1 MRKIAKRVAKVKAE
15 SLGLDVHQGMTA
27 YSLLARNSDEV
38 DAGKIEGGRESLV
51 ELLDRVVRRK
61 KTHVSLEASGGSLWV
76 YDLLVARYGK
86 ERVHLAHARKVAAI
100 ANSREK
106 NDANDA
112 FWLAYLTQEGR
123 LPESYMPEGLYRELR
138 VATRE
143 RYRAAMALATDLR
156 FVKGYFRQM
165 GVKPPVKNLKKGKGH
180 DFVREMAERTEGSVG
195 LALQAAVRR
204 MDAATSELAIWN
216 DQIAE
221 LSQDLPEVARIQK
234 SIPGMGPVLAATVVA
249 EAGPIGRFHS
259 DKALAKY
266 TGLTP
271 TDRSTGGKMIH
282 GGISREG
289 SPWLRWALM
298 QAVTLCG
305 MRRTG
310 AAAAVRTWVEAKQ
323 KRMGCKTKAKVAAAN
338 KLVKA
343 IWRLEHEPDG
353 FDAARPFGGVSVKV
367 EAA

>member
-1 MRKIAKRVAKVKAE
+1 MRKIASRVAKVKAE

-27 YSLLARNSDEV
+27 FCLLDRGGDEV
-38 DAGKIEGGRESLV
+38 EAGRIDGGREAL
-51 ELLDRVVRRK
+51 EALLDRVVGRK
-61 KTHVSLEASGGSLWV
+61 KTHVSLEACGGSLWV
-76 YDLLVARYGK
+76 YDLLVERYGR
-86 ERVHLAHARKVAAI
+86 ERVHIAHARKVAAI

-112 FWLAYLTQEGR
+112 FWLAYLTLEGR
-123 LPESYMPEGLYRELR
+123 LPESYIPEGAYRELR

-143 RYRAAMALATDLR
+143 RYRAVMALATDIRL
-156 FVKGYFRQM
+156 VKCHFRQM
-165 GVKPPVKNLKKGKGH
+165 GVKPPVKNLKSVKGSA
-180 DFVREMAERTEGSVG
+180 FVREMAERTEGSVG

-204 MDAATSELAIWN
+204 LDAAAAEVAQWN
-216 DQIAE
+216 ARIAE
-221 LSQDLPEVARIQK
+221 LVQALPEVARIQK
-234 SIPGMGPVLAATVVA
+234 AIPSMGPVLAAMVVA
-249 EAGPIGRFHS
+249 EAGPISRFHS
-259 DKALAKY
+259 AKGLAKY

-305 MRRTG
+305 MKREGAG
-310 AAAAVRTWVEAKQ
+310 AAIRTWVESRQ
-323 KRMGCKTKAKVAAAN
+323 KRMGCKAKAKVAAAN

-343 IWRLEHEPDG
+343 IWRLEHQPEG
-353 FDAARPFGGVSVKV
+353 FDAARPFGGVPAK
-367 EAA
+367 EKAA